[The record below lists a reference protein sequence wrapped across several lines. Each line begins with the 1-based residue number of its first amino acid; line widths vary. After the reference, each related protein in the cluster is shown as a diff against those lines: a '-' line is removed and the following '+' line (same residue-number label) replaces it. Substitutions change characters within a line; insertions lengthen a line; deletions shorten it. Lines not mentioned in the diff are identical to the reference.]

1 LGGLNFKWW
10 ESGWRC
16 GLRIWNEREEKQA
29 MSTSGTLPLTAVIA
43 EALQNG
49 LARLRLLASSRF
61 KRNPGRLELCETL
74 SLGNR
79 GFLAVVRC
87 EGQRFLLGG
96 TNGSLAML
104 AQLQGSGVERES
116 ELALERGKTAADEE

>member
-1 LGGLNFKWW
+1 
-10 ESGWRC
+10 
-16 GLRIWNEREEKQA
+16 

-87 EGQRFLLGG
+87 EGQRFLVGG
-96 TNGSLAML
+96 TNSSLAML
-104 AQLQGSGVERES
+104 AQLQGSGGERSSTEAGS
-116 ELALERGKTAADEE
+116 NRPAADEE